1 MAVRKP
7 RRRRV
12 WDNPP
17 ETRKAW
23 KRSKR
28 ADLPKNKENR
38 HVSGSELRKKAKKE
52 AKRKARQDDINNNGS
67 VS

>member
-67 VS
+67 MS